1 MTTKTTKKL
10 SKKAL
15 NKSFWRWTFG
25 NLSSMS
31 FEWLES
37 FGFADAMAPVIEEL
51 YEDDQEEIIKA
62 LQRHSTF
69 YNTEPQTG
77 TIINGIVCGL
87 EEERANGSGIDDE
100 MINSIKVGL
109 MGPIAGIG
117 DAMVPGMLI
126 PLLLS
131 IAMGLSTDGSIIGP
145 IFYVVTYIP
154 IILIV
159 SYTLFR
165 KGYELGTSAVDVIV
179 GSVANRVRESFNLLG
194 AIVVG
199 GVAASYV
206 ALSVNWTIPTGLEGE
221 SIIIDDIINGIFPK
235 LLPLALVLICWVL
248 MSKKKVSP
256 LMMMGILVVVAIVG
270 VFLGAF

>member
-1 MTTKTTKKL
+1 MTTHKKVI

-15 NKSFWRWTFG
+15 RKSYWRWMLG

-31 FEWLES
+31 FEWLAS
-37 FGFADAMAPVIEEL
+37 FSFADSMAPILEEL
-51 YEDDQEEIIKA
+51 YEDDKEEVIKG

-87 EEERANGSGIDDE
+87 EEERANGADVDDE
-100 MINSIKVGL
+100 VINSIKIGL

-131 IAMGLSTDGSIIGP
+131 IGMGLATNGSLLGP
-145 IFYVVTYIP
+145 IFYVVTFIP
-154 IILIV
+154 TILVI
-159 SYTLFR
+159 SWTLFK
-165 KGYELGTSAVDVIV
+165 KGYELGTTAVDLIV
-179 GSVANRVRESFNLLG
+179 GETANRVREAFNILG

-206 ALSVNWTIPTGLEGE
+206 AMNVNWTIPTGLEGE
-221 SIIIDDIINGIFPK
+221 SIIVNNIINGIFPN
-235 LLPLALVLICWVL
+235 LLPLGLVIFTWWM

-256 LMMMGILVVVAIVG
+256 LKSMAILVGLAIVG
-270 VFLGAF
+270 VLLGAF